1 MSFSLCFSPSL
12 FFFKKSVFQIL
23 KWTNECLKNK
33 KNDFSTVTF
42 KLILWGNRIVIDA
55 LHLCNSR
62 KIVFLQIRACFSDG
76 SFPPSICIVTCLE
89 IKVFAVDE
97 QCPLFGYVVIVFT
110 VGFIRHPL
118 LFLYVFPDCIAFLK
132 CYFYKDSS
140 VWRILKDREKYLHI
154 TTSRVGDHRLST
166 YLLVAF
172 NTDKAT
178 CHQGDGANIVAFS
191 IAICQ
196 SWFLRVCW
204 STFIE
209 WVGQNW
215 TNTLLGK
222 FMAWGSILVWS
233 AISPKYVARL
243 ASIWACRL
251 TAPCLPESRKAEAGT
266 GTKMLLVPPTQG
278 SLWPFHCISLCVLV
292 YSWGWPSF
300 RYIAV
305 TAVDQPTSQNV

>member
-1 MSFSLCFSPSL
+1 MYFLTVLPFWNVTST
-12 FFFKKSVFQIL
+12 KS
-23 KWTNECLKNK
+23 
-33 KNDFSTVTF
+33 
-42 KLILWGNRIVIDA
+42 
-55 LHLCNSR
+55 H
-62 KIVFLQIRACFSDG
+62 
-76 SFPPSICIVTCLE
+76 
-89 IKVFAVDE
+89 
-97 QCPLFGYVVIVFT
+97 LFGEF
-110 VGFIRHPL
+110 
-118 LFLYVFPDCIAFLK
+118 
-132 CYFYKDSS
+132 
-140 VWRILKDREKYLHI
+140 WRTGKYLHI
-154 TTSRVGDHRLST
+154 TTSRVGDHRLSA

-222 FMAWGSILVWS
+222 FMVWGSILVWS

-251 TAPCLPESRKAEAGT
+251 TAPCLPESRKAEVGWYENASGT
-266 GTKMLLVPPTQG
+266 AHSGVSVAL
-278 SLWPFHCISLCVLV
+278 SLHFPMCSCVFVRMTELSLYSCYCSRSTHKSECIIHAC
-292 YSWGWPSF
+292 F
-300 RYIAV
+300 
-305 TAVDQPTSQNV
+305 NF